1 MNPEHLA
8 VVKRG
13 AAAIA
18 EWRAKNPT
26 VLLNLSG
33 ADLSEAKLSGAD
45 LGRADLSR
53 ANLSGADLSG
63 ANLNGADADGGA
75 GEWA

>member
-1 MNPEHLA
+1 MNPEHFA

-18 EWRAKNPT
+18 EWQAENPT
-26 VLLNLSG
+26 VLLNLS
-33 ADLSEAKLSGAD
+33 
-45 LGRADLSR
+45 RADLS
-53 ANLSGADLSG
+53 
-63 ANLNGADADGGA
+63 GADADGGA